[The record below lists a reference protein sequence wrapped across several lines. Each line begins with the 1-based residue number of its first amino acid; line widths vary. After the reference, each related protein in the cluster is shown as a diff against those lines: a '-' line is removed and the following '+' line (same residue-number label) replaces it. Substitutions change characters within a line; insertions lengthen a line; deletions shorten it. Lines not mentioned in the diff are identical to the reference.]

1 MKYFKYNITN
11 ITKISDEK
19 EIDKIE
25 IEKLFLIF

>member
-1 MKYFKYNITN
+1 MKYFKLNITN
-11 ITKISDEK
+11 ITKIADEK

>member
-1 MKYFKYNITN
+1 MKYFKFN

>member
-1 MKYFKYNITN
+1 MKYFKFN

-19 EIDKIE
+19 EIDRIE

>member
-1 MKYFKYNITN
+1 MKYFKNN